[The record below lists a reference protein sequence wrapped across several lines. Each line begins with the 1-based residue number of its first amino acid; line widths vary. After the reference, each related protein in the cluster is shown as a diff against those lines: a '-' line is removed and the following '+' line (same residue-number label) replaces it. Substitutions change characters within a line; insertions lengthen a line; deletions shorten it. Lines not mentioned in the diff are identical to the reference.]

1 MKLPIKN
8 QIYQAINEH
17 KWLDITYINSKNET
31 TNFFVGIYD
40 INFEKGTL
48 YCEIFNYFKSL
59 DVIDRKVNIHIDK
72 IKSASVIEQSFYLI
86 PKKLQDKL
94 ENSKDLVKFFELVN
108 YDNNILMYFTEC
120 FKYDTDPYLKN
131 KIEIDGI
138 DLHTLTEKNEYKLDD
153 KQFHLILEN
162 LFINNWYGEEKV
174 NQNVK
179 LAFNKLSIDINGKQY
194 VVAYKLLTLNFKD
207 RTLKLNP
214 KTLINK
220 SFLITEKKKV
230 TLNSYLDMDPVVFS
244 TSFDEREKEYIEM
257 FKQKMTNGELINTKP
272 SIFVIENFSNKGIIN
287 TFDSIFDMDNSENNR
302 LTFPLKSFFGRN
314 RSKGTQREDIDIVIY
329 DKNKTNIDQL
339 RVIYN
344 SMINHVTFVK
354 GPPGTGK
361 TETIFNVVLS
371 AYANNKTVLVCS
383 YNNHPVDDLYN
394 KIQNSLKDNNSSNFN
409 EDIKFPMLRLGN
421 MLELK
426 SSIIYIKSLLEYI
439 EKHNINLK
447 DNLTEITKKSS
458 LSNFQKVKKTLKSY
472 EEYYNLISE
481 INNYKKIQEIC
492 DIDSINKEIK
502 NKINLTENEIIKYEK
517 INYEDILNNVVS
529 ASENAKFQKFLY
541 YSSLSRFKKLLQ
553 PTYKELREIVLLENI
568 ETAVDEFNKWLK
580 DDVNL
585 KRLLAVFPIILCT
598 NLSCSKLGSPNPHFD
613 LAIMDEAGQCNI
625 ASSLVSIVRC
635 NDLVLVGDT
644 NQLQPITVLEENIN
658 IHLMKKYNISDDYN
672 YTTNSI
678 LSTMIKKD
686 PNSLNILLSYH
697 YRCPTKIINFSN
709 QRYYNKKL
717 KFDFNKEGE
726 LKYINVKNSDRA
738 EDRNSYHEEAL
749 AIVKVIKENNYKD
762 VAIITPFNSQADLI
776 NQYLAKYNIKDVKAD
791 TVHSVQRSE
800 KSTIILSTALSLKT
814 AKRTMEWVENN
825 KELINVAITRAKRN
839 FIFVADKEAID
850 LLNKDKDTDIKEL
863 SNYIYANGKYEV
875 QSSIKVINSD
885 FSNNSKNERMFFFT
899 IKPYFNRRN
908 SKFKIERNVPVK
920 KAIKD
925 ASEYD
930 LQIIGK
936 KEFDLIVQVKDDYII
951 NRYRTIIAFE
961 IDGGEH
967 VGSKITV
974 KYDREKE
981 EISRKYGIKIIRISN
996 NDIKD
1001 YETIITLFENV
1012 ANISNSNNQISLF
1025 DN

>member
-31 TNFFVGIYD
+31 TNFFVGICD

-59 DVIDRKVNIHIDK
+59 DVIDRKININIDK
-72 IKSASVIEQSFYLI
+72 IKSASVIEQSSYLI

-138 DLHTLTEKNEYKLDD
+138 DLHTLTEKKEYKLDD
-153 KQFHLILEN
+153 KQFHSILDN
-162 LFINNWYGEEKV
+162 LFINNWYSEEKI

-244 TSFDEREKEYIEM
+244 TTFDEREKEYIEM

-394 KIQNSLKDNNSSNFN
+394 KIRNSLKDNNSSNFK
-409 EDIKFPMLRLGN
+409 EEIKFPMLRLGN
-421 MLELK
+421 MSELK
-426 SSIIYIKSLLEYI
+426 SSISYIKSLLEYI

-458 LSNFQKVKKTLKSY
+458 LSNFQNVKKTLKSY
-472 EEYYNLISE
+472 EEYYKLISE

-502 NKINLTENEIIKYEK
+502 NKINSTENEILKYEK

-529 ASENAKFQKFLY
+529 ASKDAKFQKFLY

-553 PTYKELREIVLLENI
+553 PTYKELREIVLLENT

-613 LAIMDEAGQCNI
+613 LTIMDEAGQCNI
-625 ASSLVSIVRC
+625 ASSLVPIVRC

-644 NQLQPITVLEENIN
+644 NQLQPITVLEENVN

-678 LSTMIKKD
+678 LSTMMKKRSKFIKYSIKL
-686 PNSLNILLSYH
+686 SLSLSY
-697 YRCPTKIINFSN
+697 
-709 QRYYNKKL
+709 
-717 KFDFNKEGE
+717 
-726 LKYINVKNSDRA
+726 KN
-738 EDRNSYHEEAL
+738 N
-749 AIVKVIKENNYKD
+749 
-762 VAIITPFNSQADLI
+762 
-776 NQYLAKYNIKDVKAD
+776 
-791 TVHSVQRSE
+791 
-800 KSTIILSTALSLKT
+800 
-814 AKRTMEWVENN
+814 
-825 KELINVAITRAKRN
+825 
-839 FIFVADKEAID
+839 
-850 LLNKDKDTDIKEL
+850 
-863 SNYIYANGKYEV
+863 
-875 QSSIKVINSD
+875 
-885 FSNNSKNERMFFFT
+885 
-899 IKPYFNRRN
+899 
-908 SKFKIERNVPVK
+908 
-920 KAIKD
+920 
-925 ASEYD
+925 
-930 LQIIGK
+930 
-936 KEFDLIVQVKDDYII
+936 
-951 NRYRTIIAFE
+951 
-961 IDGGEH
+961 
-967 VGSKITV
+967 
-974 KYDREKE
+974 
-981 EISRKYGIKIIRISN
+981 
-996 NDIKD
+996 
-1001 YETIITLFENV
+1001 
-1012 ANISNSNNQISLF
+1012 
-1025 DN
+1025 